1 MSQMETPT
9 IDQHPSTLNPTLT
22 TSVHI
27 GRAAAEEKGEDEG
40 ELSDRE
46 LLRQLLKTQQFMQQQ
61 LQLMQAQQ
69 RDTSSSARPVV
80 SPLRTSTPAGEYS
93 ASAAIPLPP
102 LGERRRKS
110 YGNPVPVATPG
121 LATPEPTAGKSAR
134 FTGLDSEE
142 DEPRDA
148 EEARLRQPACTAVTV
163 WKARPTPRK
172 EGIVSS

>member
-1 MSQMETPT
+1 M
-9 IDQHPSTLNPTLT
+9 
-22 TSVHI
+22 HI

-102 LGERRRKS
+102 LGERRRNDPRRQS

-121 LATPEPTAGKSAR
+121 LATPEPTAGVR
-134 FTGLDSEE
+134 HY
-142 DEPRDA
+142 
-148 EEARLRQPACTAVTV
+148 
-163 WKARPTPRK
+163 
-172 EGIVSS
+172 EGTK